1 MSIES
6 LSLKVLRVKTN
17 DNVFV
22 SIKNH
27 TLIVTKDI
35 SACPNAKKITLE
47 EANEILNLL
56 DIDNT
61 LAYIHFNQL
70 WEKYREIKNLR

>member
-6 LSLKVLRVKTN
+6 LSLKVLKVKTN
-17 DNVFV
+17 DDVF
-22 SIKNH
+22 IAFKNCK
-27 TLIVTKDI
+27 LIVTKDI
-35 SACPNAKKITLE
+35 SACPNAMKISQE

-61 LAYIHFNQL
+61 LAFIHFNQL
-70 WEKYREIKNLR
+70 WEKYHEIKNL

>member
-22 SIKNH
+22 AIKNH

-35 SACPNAKKITLE
+35 SACPNAMKISQE
-47 EANEILNLL
+47 EANEIFSLL
-56 DIDNT
+56 DIDV
-61 LAYIHFNQL
+61 YSYH
-70 WEKYREIKNLR
+70 

>member
-22 SIKNH
+22 SIK
-27 TLIVTKDI
+27 IVTKDI

-47 EANEILNLL
+47 EANEIL
-56 DIDNT
+56 
-61 LAYIHFNQL
+61 
-70 WEKYREIKNLR
+70 R